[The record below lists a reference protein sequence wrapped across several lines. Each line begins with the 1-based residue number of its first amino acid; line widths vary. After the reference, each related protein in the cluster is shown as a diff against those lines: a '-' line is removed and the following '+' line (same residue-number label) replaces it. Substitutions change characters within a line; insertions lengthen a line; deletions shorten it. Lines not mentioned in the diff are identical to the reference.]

1 MASSSYYKSTL
12 PTKPDCDCKPPDD
25 LPVVD
30 SCPAHATGS
39 PVMLAAGLL
48 NFNVPLLS
56 SSAIGAGSFGFAL
69 KYINS
74 DPSTNSVDG
83 VVGQGFNYSQN
94 VRIVA
99 SGNNLVLQLPENTQE
114 VFTDVGGG
122 VYSSGANN
130 SGATLIRSGSGS
142 SEIIQITSRSG
153 NISLFYGLDPFTV
166 HPGRLKSLAD
176 RFGNTQTH
184 RWDLSSGQSRL
195 QSVTDSYGRISNFAY
210 DTTSN
215 VRLTQITD
223 FLGRKVNFQYDTLGH
238 VVAVVGP
245 SIARGANGNTF
256 ASGTAT
262 VFQYDISN
270 PRPERRNDLLKIWYP
285 NQVAPYVSTDISG
298 LRSVDVAS
306 VYAHATPRQTI
317 SYYNDPTDAFHYGK
331 IQQLIESASG
341 AGTVGAGAYGYIY
354 LNSGLPANKID
365 PGDPIVSRTISTDRN
380 GNQIIYDFSARL
392 MLVHK
397 QVFATRGKNSLQA
410 SSWEYWTK
418 YNSHN
423 QPLVEVMPEGDSVE
437 YQYEDESN
445 TIQINGMPYAP
456 RIGLVKSITRK
467 VSNTIGTPSRAASNG
482 QSQTTTLYFYEP
494 LFNHVCATIEERGNP
509 IDGSGTFF
517 TPQNGG
523 TTPTSGD
530 RSRYATITYY
540 DYQKDTAATVQAD
553 GALQTKLNLSSLQI
567 AQLISYV
574 GTQMNGP
581 SSAGP
586 LPAGFEMAI
595 KNNPGDANSD
605 VNGDG
610 TGEGTGNIAPHLGNV
625 VKLKQP
631 QVRQLVESTGTDPWA
646 WQLQDRWELYT
657 NNLMGQVTT
666 STNPEGNLTVYVRY
680 PENNPDGD
688 NDIPTSIISTQ
699 QYGRI
704 QATYVDADPTTVMTL
719 VGPSGDL
726 NAFTGNKISR
736 TNTPGSYLNLVTQQ
750 QGPTACVSC
759 NYDPLGNVLTSVDAR
774 GNVTN
779 YLRNELGEVYSV
791 TSPLPYQFVVQTS
804 YDANRNVIQIDT
816 QDQVVLYDSTD
827 PTDPRYAKFTPT
839 GSGSTANVPMTA
851 GPGGAVRPGW
861 FSNLYRYDVLDNK
874 IEEDIDATSGSTSL
888 SLVTIYAYD
897 FNQNLMKVTKP
908 QGNLVE
914 YDYDERDMQ
923 IATRLGQSLT
933 QAGSVMISAFDGSG
947 NLIDV
952 VGPVDRGGVGTHQ
965 SVTINDAFHGSSNVM
980 YVGDW
985 QVQNTY
991 DGLDRQIL
999 STDAVGNQ
1007 SLSTFDPGGR
1017 AIASSRL
1024 GPAGG
1029 ATPTSRNGTNNV
1041 PLAGGSARYD
1051 EAGRGYE
1058 QQQDAFLNTGISG
1071 GSPTHILPSTRAAT
1085 HTGGGL
1091 AANGT
1096 ANNHTGT
1103 VTLTASSSNAS
1114 YLLNRRVFDRAGR
1127 LNVSAT
1133 DNGAKTRYTFD
1144 GVDRQ
1149 LSMTDALGNFSTN
1162 TYDANGNVTG
1172 ITRTEVCTIGSAIAS
1187 ESFASLMLYDVM
1199 NRVVVQANQ
1208 GADGTISSSLSD
1220 TSTLFMLTGCDS
1232 RGNATNTIDPKQNTA
1247 VNIFDGASR
1256 NLQELHHL
1264 RTGGS
1269 GSNAIASTI
1278 TTKMNYDGNSRLTT
1292 LTDNNNGVS
1301 TYTYDTLDRQTVMT
1315 FHDGSSRT
1323 STYDAASDIITYT
1336 DENGSVFTS
1345 TFDPVGRRSSVT
1357 ITLATSV
1364 QGTTAQSFQY
1374 DGLSRQTFGR
1384 DSVGTNNTDVSLVYD
1399 SMSRVVEEV
1408 QTLSSDTRYVTHD
1421 AWTSY
1426 PSTDVTLPQGRQI
1439 TMGYDALY
1447 RMNAL
1452 NETSGGASIAGWQFF
1467 GGRTV
1472 EVVLGNGL
1480 VATQM
1485 NNARTRSAVQSGQ
1498 STPAW
1503 GDVTTDRLGYDGA
1516 GRMTTKRYLK
1526 GSAVLIGNTTVYDK
1540 SSNKLFERSL
1550 HAESRSHLYSDDD
1563 SMDRLVDYQRGVL
1576 ATGGGSILTPVTLS
1590 GTDTTRA
1597 YQLDGLGNWSTTTA
1611 TPVGGSSAIEVRT
1624 HNKLNEVTAFGVSPS
1639 STAVLYDHGNNVS
1652 PNADRGNGNI
1662 SDDGTRLYGY
1672 DPLNR
1677 ITTVKRKSDNA
1688 TIGQYTYDVMGRR
1701 VLKIIGNGG
1710 LTGTVPN
1717 DTIRFLYSGAQCV
1730 EERDVAGTTTKQYV
1744 WGQYSDE
1751 LIQMKTYANSGPQP
1765 LSTGVYYLLSDLLY
1779 RSIALTDVS
1788 SNVIEAYDTDAYG
1801 NTLLFS
1807 GPGADGVWFTDDDA
1821 RAAYAACRYV
1831 FTGREY
1837 DPETKNYF
1845 YRARYYQTQLG
1856 RFVGRDPLLQF
1867 FLEPASHGDQH
1878 SMLDSLGASQNSN
1891 AVVARLIANVT
1902 SHVNALIHLIEF
1914 SIAKMRSEG
1923 IRNLYEYAGSNP
1935 VIHLDPAGLAFKK
1948 CKDAIRQLE
1957 QALSGAKNDAADAL
1971 DLVRHG
1977 KIPDAGHLREYAARG
1992 EKIAWAMD
2000 QVRKYCGGDCATAA
2014 VKAILDKAKSIL
2026 EALEGTWSQFL
2037 AAISNRQFIRSMV
2050 LAVKIASLI
2059 SLLLLL
2065 MLSLAAAA
2073 A

>member
-12 PTKPDCDCKPPDD
+12 PTKPDCGCKPPDAV
-25 LPVVD
+25 PVVD

-39 PVMLAAGLL
+39 PMMLAAGLL

-94 VRIVA
+94 IRIIA
-99 SGNNLVLQLPENTQE
+99 SGNDLVLQLPENTQE

-153 NISLFYGLDPFTV
+153 NISLFYGLDSLTV
-166 HPGRLKSLAD
+166 HPGRLKSLTD

-184 RWDLSSGQSRL
+184 RWDLSSGPSRL

-245 SIARGANGNTF
+245 SIARGAPGNTF

-306 VYAHATPRQTI
+306 VYAHATPRQTT

-341 AGTVGAGAYGYIY
+341 TGTVGAGAYGYIY

-380 GNQIIYDFSARL
+380 GNQIIYDFNARL

-423 QPLVEVMPEGDSVE
+423 QPLVEVMPEGNSVE

-456 RIGLVKSITRK
+456 RIGLLKSVTRK

-494 LFNHVCATIEERGNP
+494 LFNHICATIEERGNP

-517 TPQNGG
+517 APQNGG

-540 DYQKDTAATVQAD
+540 DYQKDTATTVQAD

-567 AQLISYV
+567 GQLISYV
-574 GTQMNGP
+574 SIQMNGP

-610 TGEGTGNIAPHLGNV
+610 TGEGTSNSAPHLGNV
-625 VKLKQP
+625 VKVKQP

-646 WQLQDRWELYT
+646 WQSQDRWELYT

-680 PENNPDGD
+680 PANNPDGD
-688 NDIPTSIISTQ
+688 NDVPSSDTSTQ

-726 NAFTGNKISR
+726 NAFTGNKITR
-736 TNTPGSYLNLVTQQ
+736 TNAPGSYLNLVTQQ

-804 YDANRNVIQIDT
+804 YDANRNVIQVDT

-861 FSNLYRYDVLDNK
+861 FSNLYLYDLLDNK
-874 IEEDIDATSGSTSL
+874 IEEDIDATSGSTSV
-888 SLVTIYAYD
+888 SLVTTYAYD

-923 IATRLGQSLT
+923 IATRIGQSLT
-933 QAGSVMISAFDGSG
+933 QAGSVTISAFDGSG

-985 QVQNTY
+985 VTQKTY
-991 DGLDRQIL
+991 DGLDRHIL

-1007 SLSTFDPGGR
+1007 SLTTFDPGGR
-1017 AIASSRL
+1017 AIASSHL

-1029 ATPTSRNGTNNV
+1029 ATPTNRNGTNNV
-1041 PLAGGSARYD
+1041 PLASDTTRYD

-1058 QQQDAFLNTGISG
+1058 QQHDVFLNTGISG
-1071 GSPTHILPSTRAAT
+1071 GSLTHTLPSTRTAT

-1096 ANNHTGT
+1096 ANNHTSA
-1103 VTLTASSSNAS
+1103 VTLTASSANSS
-1114 YLLNRRVFDRAGR
+1114 YLLNRSVFDRAGR
-1127 LNVSAT
+1127 LNLSIT
-1133 DNGAKTRYTFD
+1133 DNGAKTRYAYD
-1144 GVDRQ
+1144 GANRQ
-1149 LSMTDALGNFSTN
+1149 SSVTDALGNSSTS
-1162 TYDANGNVTG
+1162 TYDANGNITG
-1172 ITRTEVCTIGSAIAS
+1172 MTRTEVCTIGSSIAS
-1187 ESFASLMLYDVM
+1187 ESFASLRLYDVL

-1220 TSTLFMLTGCDS
+1220 ASTLFMLTGYDS
-1232 RGNATNTIDPKQNTA
+1232 RGNSTNTIDPKQNTA
-1247 VNIFDGASR
+1247 VNVYDGASR
-1256 NLQELHHL
+1256 RLQQLHHL

-1278 TTKMNYDGNSRLTT
+1278 TTKMSYDGNSRLTT
-1292 LTDNNNGVS
+1292 LTDNNFGVTTDS
-1301 TYTYDTLDRQTVMT
+1301 YDTLDRQTVMT
-1315 FHDGSSRT
+1315 FHDGSTRT
-1323 STYDAASDIITYT
+1323 STYDAASDVITYT
-1336 DENGSVFTS
+1336 DENGSVFTN
-1345 TFDPVGRRSSVT
+1345 TFDPAGRRSSVSV
-1357 ITLATSV
+1357 TLATWV
-1364 QGTTAQSFQY
+1364 QGTTAQSFEY

-1384 DSVGTNNTDVSLVYD
+1384 DSVGTNNTDVAFVYD
-1399 SMSRVVEEV
+1399 SISRVVEEV

-1447 RMNAL
+1447 RKNAL
-1452 NETSGGASIAGWQFF
+1452 SETSGGTSIAAWQFF
-1467 GGRTV
+1467 GGRTA

-1480 VATQM
+1480 IATQM
-1485 NNARTRSAVQSGQ
+1485 NNARTRSAVQTGQ
-1498 STPAW
+1498 TTPAW
-1503 GDVTTDRLGYDGA
+1503 GDATTDRLGYEGA
-1516 GRMTTKRYLK
+1516 GRMTTRRYLA
-1526 GSAVLIGNTTVYDK
+1526 GGINSTTHAYNNASTPTGFTTAYDK
-1540 SSNKLFERSL
+1540 SGNKLFERHL
-1550 HAESRSHLYSDDD
+1550 HASANETRSHLYDSYD
-1563 SMDRLVDYQRGVL
+1563 SMDRLLDYQRGTLVS
-1576 ATGGGSILTPVTLS
+1576 GGGSVSTAISLPAANTV
-1590 GTDTTRA
+1590 RA
-1597 YQLDGLGNWSTTTA
+1597 YNLDGLGNWSTTTA
-1611 TPVGGSSAIEVRT
+1611 TPVGGSSATENRT

-1652 PNADRGNGNI
+1652 PNAGRGNGNI
-1662 SDDGTRLYGY
+1662 TDDGVRLYAY
-1672 DPLNR
+1672 DALNR
-1677 ITTVKRKSDNA
+1677 LMTVTRKSDNA
-1688 TIGQYTYDVMGRR
+1688 VIGQYTYDAMGRR
-1701 VLKIIGNGG
+1701 AGKVVSNGG
-1710 LTGTVPN
+1710 LPN
-1717 DTIRFLYSGAQCV
+1717 LAVLNGITRFLYDGQQCV
-1730 EERDVAGTTTKQYV
+1730 EERDGTGVTTKQYS
-1744 WGQYSDE
+1744 WGQYIDE
-1751 LIQMKTYANSGPQP
+1751 LVQMKTYASSGPQP
-1765 LSTGVYYLLSDLLY
+1765 LAAGVYYLLSDLLY
-1779 RSIALTDVS
+1779 RSVALTDS
-1788 SNVIEAYDTDAYG
+1788 SGNVVEAYDTDAYG
-1801 NTLLFS
+1801 KTILFS
-1807 GPGADGVWFTDDDA
+1807 SPGTDGVWFTDDDVQA
-1821 RAAYAACRYV
+1821 EYTASRYV
-1831 FTGREY
+1831 FTGREH
-1837 DPETKNYF
+1837 DPESQIYF
-1845 YRARYYQTQLG
+1845 YRARYYHPQLG
-1856 RFVGRDPLLQF
+1856 RFVGRDPSGYMGGL
-1867 FLEPASHGDQH
+1867 
-1878 SMLDSLGASQNSN
+1878 
-1891 AVVARLIANVT
+1891 
-1902 SHVNALIHLIEF
+1902 
-1914 SIAKMRSEG
+1914 
-1923 IRNLYEYAGSNP
+1923 NLYEYVFGC
-1935 VIHLDPAGLAFKK
+1935 PAIWTDSLGNEPDQTK
-1948 CKDAIRQLE
+1948 CCCCCIED
-1957 QALSGAKNDAADAL
+1957 L
-1971 DLVRHG
+1971 DLDVNG
-1977 KIPDAGHLREYAARG
+1977 ITKIDDEFAMGHEFDVVIRMSYPLS
-1992 EKIAWAMD
+1992 EKNE
-2000 QVRKYCGGDCATAA
+2000 DCKFEWKEKTNIPYNGFPGQPNEW
-2014 VKAILDKAKSIL
+2014 VD
-2026 EALEGTWSQFL
+2026 
-2037 AAISNRQFIRSMV
+2037 
-2050 LAVKIASLI
+2050 
-2059 SLLLLL
+2059 
-2065 MLSLAAAA
+2065 LAAAGGA
-2073 A
+2073 TNLLDWYNTRKLPCPDPTQPVVIHDTPRIGKRGKTVARVLAFDITVTSAKKPCPCEKTSIRIEFIQTLVMDNGKANWKKSGIKAPP